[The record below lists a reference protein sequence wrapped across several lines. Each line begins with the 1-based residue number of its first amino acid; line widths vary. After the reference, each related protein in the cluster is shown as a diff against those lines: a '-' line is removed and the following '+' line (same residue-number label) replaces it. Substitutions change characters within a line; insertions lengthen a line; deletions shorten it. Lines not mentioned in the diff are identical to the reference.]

1 MESVF
6 LVTTISPLD
15 DIVRMSAHTTCL
27 IIIFSDIR
35 FTLPV
40 LLWRRDD
47 GSVWDFDIW
56 HERTCHDQIF
66 IYKICSFQADCVL
79 ASIKIYHCEAFTL
92 HIRHCQRYICY
103 YYWTLGP
110 GYYHSLWLHTN
121 VTNNK
126 SELWPICDTINFP
139 ISGRSQWRYIPSN
152 DSRPHYIISLNT
164 APPFMSQCAHTP

>member
-1 MESVF
+1 MCECGRDNFQNNISQVKASWKVS
-6 LVTTISPLD
+6 LLSQQSPLN

-35 FTLPV
+35 FTLRV

-47 GSVWDFDIW
+47 VSAGDFDIW
-56 HERTCHDQIF
+56 HEKRCHDQIF

-103 YYWTLGP
+103 YYWTLGQLLSFIVAP
-110 GYYHSLWLHTN
+110 Y
-121 VTNNK
+121 K
-126 SELWPICDTINFP
+126 CD
-139 ISGRSQWRYIPSN
+139 Q
-152 DSRPHYIISLNT
+152 
-164 APPFMSQCAHTP
+164 